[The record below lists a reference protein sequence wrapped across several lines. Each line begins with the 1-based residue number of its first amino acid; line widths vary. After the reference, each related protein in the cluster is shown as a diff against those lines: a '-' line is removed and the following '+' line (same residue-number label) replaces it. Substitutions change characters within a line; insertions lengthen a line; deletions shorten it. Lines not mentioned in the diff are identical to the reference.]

1 MAESPRRLLGFRTAS
16 VGRTGCLCIEPE
28 NPDLRQRLVGA
39 LWRPVDA
46 TAQRQFFAAPLGTSS
61 LTANCPT
68 QQEKAIRMTAATDR
82 SQLLR
87 AVADAKRAVEENPR
101 PETYRALLEAQSEL
115 QRYDLTH
122 GRNRLV
128 RELPNR
134 TRQSKLRA

>member
-1 MAESPRRLLGFRTAS
+1 
-16 VGRTGCLCIEPE
+16 VY
-28 NPDLRQRLVGA
+28 A

-46 TAQRQFFAAPLGTSS
+46 TAQRQFFAAALGTSS
-61 LTANCPT
+61 LTANCPA

>member
-1 MAESPRRLLGFRTAS
+1 
-16 VGRTGCLCIEPE
+16 
-28 NPDLRQRLVGA
+28 
-39 LWRPVDA
+39 VDA
-46 TAQRQFFAAPLGTSS
+46 TAQRQFFAAALGTSNM
-61 LTANCPT
+61 TANCHA

-122 GRNRLV
+122 GRLDISLANENNAAVGWSAIVTEVDFR
-128 RELPNR
+128 REEEPRQLELAQLPSGAE
-134 TRQSKLRA
+134 TRP